1 MAPVL
6 RDNPTGGVYVTIV
19 TRGPKKKGQRR
30 SRTLTVYHVTV
41 DEMTE
46 IVRNAVV
53 ANDSKRKV
61 G

>member
-1 MAPVL
+1 MSPVL

-19 TRGPKKKGQRR
+19 DRSPKKGRRR
-30 SRTLTVYHVTV
+30 SKTITVYHVTV

-53 ANDSKRKV
+53 SNDSKRKA